1 MEIRSSTIYEW
12 IRKSLEDSQ
21 RLFHSNDVIHVSE
34 VSGCLRKAYYTRRT
48 PMKAADIVYVIMT
61 IGNGV
66 HQQLQQYLAGQGW
79 RSEVEVI
86 WNFKRFRL
94 TGHIDLYHP
103 GENIVL
109 ELKTISKK
117 PGKPYQNHLIQLNA
131 YMKMISAAKGYLVY
145 IARDG
150 HVKVFNHSF
159 DKRLWSQT
167 IKRAFYLWYSLRDNK
182 PPKPEQTPLCN
193 YCPFKWK
200 CYRGGKG
207 DGNG

>member
-1 MEIRSSTIYEW
+1 MEIRESTIYEW
-12 IRKSLEDSQ
+12 FRKLLESSQ

-48 PMKAADIVYVIMT
+48 PMKAADTVHVIMT

-66 HQQLQQYLAGQGW
+66 HQQLQQYLVSQGW

-86 WNFKRFRL
+86 WNFKKFRL

-103 GENIVL
+103 KENIVV
-109 ELKTISKK
+109 ELKTINKK

-131 YMKMISAAKGYLVY
+131 YMKMINAAKGYLVY

-150 HVKVFNHSF
+150 HVKVFRHRF
-159 DKRLWSQT
+159 DKQLWSQT

-182 PPKPEQTPLCN
+182 PPKPERSPLCN
-193 YCPFKWK
+193 YCPFRWTCFSKS
-200 CYRGGKG
+200 
-207 DGNG
+207 